1 MQRLTVKHQAENGE
15 SCERL
20 GGKRE
25 QARGDKD
32 TTTRSI
38 ESSNLGPWE
47 LIEPGPLTRDYPG
60 AGPRT
65 PTHL

>member
-1 MQRLTVKHQAENGE
+1 MQRLTVKHQAEIEE

-25 QARGDKD
+25 QAREDED

-38 ESSNLGPWE
+38 ESSNLGP
-47 LIEPGPLTRDYPG
+47 
-60 AGPRT
+60 
-65 PTHL
+65 